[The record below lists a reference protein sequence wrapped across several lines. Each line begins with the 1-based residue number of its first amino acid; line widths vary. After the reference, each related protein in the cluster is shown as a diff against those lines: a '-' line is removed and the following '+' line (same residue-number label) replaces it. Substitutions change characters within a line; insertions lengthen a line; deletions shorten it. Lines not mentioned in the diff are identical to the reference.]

1 MRYQYTSPG
10 FRRGFSRPTFTI
22 PSGVKLLVII
32 NIVVFILTELS
43 GQRNMLFSSFGLVP
57 NQVWTNFKV
66 WQLFTYL
73 FVHGGF
79 LHIFFNMFVLWMF
92 GKDLEI
98 QWGKNEFLLFY
109 FTCGIGAGLMTV
121 LFSINSIVPIV
132 GASGAIYGLLVAY
145 GFTYPNRMVYLYGLF
160 PLKVKYMVLGLGVIA
175 FFASL
180 SANQSNVS
188 HITHLSG
195 MIIGVLYIYF
205 ILNWKNIKMEYYRL
219 RLKNL
224 KQKTSAQNDEE
235 VLMNKKVDDILDK
248 LNASGWDSL
257 TEQEEKYLTQASKE
271 LFGDHPPN

>member
-10 FRRGFSRPTFTI
+10 FRQRFARPTFTI

-32 NIVVFILTELS
+32 NIVVFVLTELS
-43 GQRNMLFSSFGLVP
+43 GQRNILFSSFGLVP
-57 NQVWTNFKV
+57 NQVWSNFKI

-73 FVHGGF
+73 FIHGGF
-79 LHIFFNMFVLWMF
+79 IHLFFNMFVLWMF
-92 GKDLEI
+92 GKDLEM

-121 LFSINSIVPIV
+121 LFSISSIIPIV

-160 PLKVKYMVLGLGVIA
+160 PLKVKFMVLGLGVIA
-175 FFASL
+175 FFAFL

-205 ILNWKNIKMEYYRL
+205 IFNWKNIKMEYYRL

-224 KQKTSAQNDEE
+224 KQKTSDQNDEE
-235 VLMNKKVDDILDK
+235 VQMKKKVDVILDK
-248 LNASGWDSL
+248 LNDSGWDSL
-257 TEQEEKYLTQASKE
+257 TEQEEKYLTRASKQ
-271 LFGDHPPN
+271 LFGDRPPN

>member
-32 NIVVFILTELS
+32 NIIVFILTELS

-235 VLMNKKVDDILDK
+235 VLMKKKVDEILDK

-257 TEQEEKYLTQASKE
+257 TEQEEKYLTRASKQ
-271 LFGDHPPN
+271 LFGDRPPN

>member
-10 FRRGFSRPTFTI
+10 FRQRFSRPTFTI

-32 NIVVFILTELS
+32 NIVVFVLTELS
-43 GQRNMLFSSFGLVP
+43 GQRNILFSSFGLVP
-57 NQVWTNFKV
+57 NQVWSNFKI

-73 FVHGGF
+73 FIHGGF
-79 LHIFFNMFVLWMF
+79 IHLFFNMFVLWMF
-92 GKDLEI
+92 GKDLEM

-121 LFSINSIVPIV
+121 LFSISSIIPIV

-160 PLKVKYMVLGLGVIA
+160 PLKVKFMVLGLGVIA
-175 FFASL
+175 FFAFL

-205 ILNWKNIKMEYYRL
+205 IFNWKNIKMEYYRL

-224 KQKTSAQNDEE
+224 KQKTSDQNDEE
-235 VLMNKKVDDILDK
+235 VQMKKKVDVILDK
-248 LNASGWDSL
+248 LNDSGWDSL
-257 TEQEEKYLTQASKE
+257 TEQEEKYLTRASKQ
-271 LFGDHPPN
+271 LFGDRPPN